1 MIKLFESSLDDD
13 FFFATDIDSRGFEK
27 VAAVKDLPKE
37 VDEAI
42 QNLDK
47 KPNHKYVLLSA
58 MGDGETWGSN
68 RNGDYFPNKALTGT
82 QRKDEKGVKGGKP
95 VPRFKTFENAHFFHH
110 HKNKIERGD
119 PHYGHVA
126 KAIWNPKMRT
136 VLLIVGVDAK
146 KDPETAADIESGKI
160 TSFSMGA
167 RLPYDICSKCGNK
180 RTKLTE
186 NCKCLREGLLNKIAS
201 DGSKVYLINEEPDF
215 FDISKVYK
223 PAFEG
228 GRSLMKVAAD
238 LGGCISSLDIAQ
250 EYGLVDDS
258 ITDIFGEPF
267 VKYADLH
274 TQILERIHK
283 LPDHLVDTVREVCKT
298 EERLPAVFLNSLAQF
313 DMPDIWGAFAG
324 TDVGI
329 IPTADE
335 FAYIYL
341 IKQARYDLAMQ
352 YLGKDIEL
360 VEGVEPESISPE
372 LLGQIKVVMS
382 SKSSDIEK
390 RITNEIRRDRGL
402 STLDQRVYDT
412 KRGIRKLKYRQLAKL
427 GPLMSTLYFE
437 LRKNMED
444 AIKSI
449 KTPPGMNKEAGTLV
463 RAGLGFVTPYV
474 ASAHFQQKQM
484 NGQPVGFLG
493 RTVANNP
500 AKIGIATAL
509 AVSHP
514 AEMAETVG
522 KTIRA
527 FRK

>member
-1 MIKLFESSLDDD
+1 MIKLFESSLDDE
-13 FFFATDIDSRGFEK
+13 FFFATDIESRSFEK
-27 VAAVKDLPKE
+27 IAAVRDLPKE

-42 QNLDK
+42 QNLHK

-68 RNGDYFPNKALTGT
+68 RNGDYFPNKALTGK
-82 QRKDEKGVKGGKP
+82 QRKGEKGVKDEP
-95 VPRFKTFENAHFFHH
+95 IERYKTFERAHFFHH

-119 PHYGHVA
+119 PHYGYVA
-126 KAIWNPKMRT
+126 KAMWNPKMRT

-167 RLPYDICSKCGNK
+167 RLPFDVCSKCGNK
-180 RTKLTE
+180 RTRIVE
-186 NCKCLREGLLNKIAS
+186 NCKCLRDGLLNKIAS

-238 LGGCISSLDIAQ
+238 LGGCVSSLDIAH
-250 EYGLVDDS
+250 EYGLVDEG
-258 ITDIFGEPF
+258 ITDMFGEPIL
-267 VKYADLH
+267 KYADLQ

-298 EERLPAVFLNSLAQF
+298 EERLPAAFLNTLAQF
-313 DMPDIWGAFAG
+313 EMPDIWGAFAG
-324 TDVGI
+324 NDVGI

-372 LLGQIKVVMS
+372 LLGQIKVITS

-390 RITNEIRRDRGL
+390 RITNEMRRDRGL
-402 STLDQRVYDT
+402 ATLDQRVYDT

-444 AIKSI
+444 AIKAV
-449 KTPPGMNKEAGTLV
+449 KQPVALTKEANTALLG
-463 RAGLGFVTPYV
+463 AAGFVSPYI
-474 ASAHFQQKQM
+474 ASAHFQKKE
-484 NGQPVGFLG
+484 NEGEDLG
-493 RTVANNP
+493 IIARTVANNP
-500 AKIGIATAL
+500 AKIGIAGAL
-509 AVSHP
+509 VAAYPHK
-514 AEMAETVG
+514 MAETIG
-522 KTIRA
+522 KTVRA

>member
-27 VAAVKDLPKE
+27 VASVRDLPKE
-37 VDEAI
+37 VDDAI
-42 QNLDK
+42 RNLDK

-68 RNGDYFPNKALTGT
+68 RNGDYFPNSALTGM
-82 QRKDEKGVKGGKP
+82 QRKDEKGVKNGRP
-95 VPRFKTFENAHFFHH
+95 IPRFKTFENAHFFHH

-119 PHYGHVA
+119 PHYGYVA
-126 KAIWNPKMRT
+126 KSMWNPKMRT
-136 VLLIVGVDAK
+136 VLLIIGVDAK
-146 KDPETAADIESGKI
+146 KDPETAHDIESGRI

-167 RLPYDICSKCGNK
+167 RLPYDICSKCGNR

-186 NCKCLREGLLNKIAS
+186 NCKCLRDGLLNKIQS
-201 DGSKVYLINEEPDF
+201 DGTKVYLINNEPDF

-238 LGGCISSLDIAQ
+238 LGGCISSLDIAH
-250 EYGLVDDS
+250 EYGLVDDT
-258 ITDIFGEPF
+258 ITDMFGEPI
-267 VKYADLH
+267 VKYADLQ
-274 TQILERIHK
+274 TQILEKIEQ
-283 LPDHLVDTVREVCKT
+283 LPNHLVNTVREVCRT
-298 EERLPAVFLNSLAQF
+298 EERLPSAFLNSLAQF
-313 DMPDIWGAFAG
+313 EMFDIWGAFASA
-324 TDVGI
+324 GI

-341 IKQARYDLAMQ
+341 IKQTRYDLAMT

-360 VEGVEPESISPE
+360 VEGVDPSTISPE
-372 LLGQIKVVMS
+372 VLKQIRVVMS
-382 SKSSDIEK
+382 NKSVDIEK
-390 RITNEIRRDRGL
+390 RISNEIRRDRGL

-412 KRGIRKLKYRQLAKL
+412 KRGIRKLKYRQVAKL

-444 AIKSI
+444 GIKAMKEPASL
-449 KTPPGMNKEAGTLV
+449 TKEAGTLL
-463 RAGLGFVTPYV
+463 RAGAGFVAPYI
-474 ASAHFQQKQM
+474 ASAHFQQKEM
-484 NGQPVGFLG
+484 NGQPVGFLA
-493 RTVANNP
+493 RAIAHNP

-514 AEMAETVG
+514 AEMAETVA
-522 KTIRA
+522 KTFKA
-527 FRK
+527 VRK